1 MRVAERKWSTAVHE
15 AAHVIV
21 AHQCG
26 LKVQS
31 STIIGDEA
39 AEGHTISRPFPSWFD
54 PGLEMGWR
62 TRRRVEAEI
71 MLALA
76 GGLAE
81 RRLGV
86 RSERRI
92 KVGEAH
98 DLEIAL
104 EIARRA
110 SRGNDEEA
118 HAYLKWLRYRTEAVL
133 ASSLSWSATEAL
145 ASRLIEAE
153 TLAGHRLKGAV
164 DQSFARARESHGIP
178 GSLRL
183 GPERPNHAIILT

>member
-39 AEGHTISRPFPSWFD
+39 AEGHTISRPFPSLFD

-71 MLALA
+71 MLA
-76 GGLAE
+76 
-81 RRLGV
+81 
-86 RSERRI
+86 RRI

>member
-1 MRVAERKWSTAVHE
+1 VTVTKRKRSTAVHE

-21 AHQCG
+21 AHYCG
-26 LKVQS
+26 LKVRS

-39 AEGHTISRPFPSWFD
+39 AEGRTISRPFPSWFH
-54 PGLEMGWR
+54 PELEMDWR

-76 GGLAE
+76 GGIAE
-81 RRLGV
+81 RCLAV
-86 RSERRI
+86 RSERLI

-104 EIARRA
+104 ELARRA
-110 SRGNDEEA
+110 SRDKEEEA
-118 HAYLKWLRYRTEAVL
+118 HAYLRWLRYRTEAVL
-133 ASSLSWSATEAL
+133 DSPLTWTATEAL

-153 TLAGHRLKGAV
+153 TLAGPRLKDAV
-164 DQSFARARESHGIP
+164 DQSLAQALESHGIR
-178 GSLRL
+178 GRL
-183 GPERPNHAIILT
+183 VHAFPPSSSS